1 MYNSHEKI
9 MPKMPYASLNNGPIK
24 LFNTIELI
32 ITLNVSF
39 KKEYGIERSSSIYN
53 KLIKVSK
60 IYL

>member
-1 MYNSHEKI
+1 